1 MVWVV
6 PLALQAPKVQ
16 CHFHPAREACAD
28 SPPPGLSQHGE
39 TCPKCY
45 CSCQPTCAGQPAS
58 KVENV
63 KLLDHYVGKK
73 PANSILYLT
82 ATHLIHVEACAAQK
96 ETWIVL
102 HHIATVE
109 KLLISNLGCPLILHC
124 KNFQAAHFVLDFD
137 IVCHEVYVS
146 FLKLSQPALPE
157 DLHAFSYNPYSKEMR
172 ENWKLIDPIS
182 DFGCMGIPNRYWT
195 ITDAD
200 RNYEICSTYPPEIV
214 VPKSVTLGTAVG
226 SSKFRSKE
234 RVPVLSYLYK
244 ENNAAIC
251 RCSQPVGFYIRHIDD
266 ELLLEAISQMNPGNQ
281 FIYVVDKRPKVM
293 KVEKANV
300 LVHCSDGWDG
310 TAQVCSMASIL
321 LDPFYRTFKGLMIR
335 EKEIVFMGHKFSQ
348 RCGHLDGDSKEVSPI
363 FTQFLGYIWQ
373 LMEQLPCAFEFN
385 ENFLLEI
392 HDHVFSCQ
400 FGNFLGN
407 CQKDWEEL
415 SVYEKTHSMWPFLV
429 QRKPDFR
436 NPLYKGFT
444 LYGVLNPS
452 TIPYNI
458 QFWCGMYNCFD
469 KGLQPKQS
477 VLESLL
483 EIKKQRAMLEAD
495 VHELEKKLKA
505 RDELPE
511 EVCTYSQLGPLTNP
525 LVFMCIDGDLN
536 TLMENGTLSREG
548 GLARMVQVKS
558 HCADLHHDCCG
569 IIGRLRAADISGYM
583 GFSGVTGISEGVGFS
598 GDMGISEAMDIS
610 GGIDISKASPRKLV
624 APSNSELLT
633 CFHAGKWLGPKDKD
647 VTPKSALCESRG
659 CAPSLVLVSSHSRSL
674 TTHQVPLVSWDA
686 CSVVSS
692 PSPPHLPHHH
702 GAHRVWE
709 WWLLGTAS
717 HFWSS
722 RDPPTP
728 GYTLG
733 LCADHHALPPHLPTL
748 PALETGLSSGPLPC
762 LWTSEAH
769 SPGPSEGCG
778 GGRGASLEDFRTP
791 GLTPA
796 TSSQPG
802 CPHLL
807 HIAHLPCT
815 QCGPHHAPLPDLGNT
830 NCW

>member
-6 PLALQAPKVQ
+6 PLALQAPDVGGSSATSTQ
-16 CHFHPAREACAD
+16 LGRLVLTRRHPA
-28 SPPPGLSQHGE
+28 
-39 TCPKCY
+39 CPDM
-45 CSCQPTCAGQPAS
+45 
-58 KVENV
+58 VENV

-73 PANSILYLT
+73 PANGILYLT

-109 KLLISNLGCPLILHC
+109 KLPISNLGCPLILHC

-146 FLKLSQPALPE
+146 LLKLSQPALPE

-195 ITDAD
+195 ITDAN
-200 RNYEICSTYPPEIV
+200 RNYDICSAYPPEIV
-214 VPKSVTLGTAVG
+214 VPKSVTLGTVVG

-251 RCSQPVGFYIRHIDD
+251 RCSQPLSGFYTRRIDD

-281 FIYVVDKRPKVM
+281 FMYVVDKRPKV
-293 KVEKANV
+293 
-300 LVHCSDGWDG
+300 SGPRFD
-310 TAQVCSMASIL
+310 IL
-321 LDPFYRTFKGLMIR
+321 NSLILHWACNPPPNMLRLAALLGK
-335 EKEIVFMGHKFSQ
+335 
-348 RCGHLDGDSKEVSPI
+348 CGHLDGNSKEVSPI
-363 FTQFLGYIWQ
+363 FTQFLDCIWQ

-407 CQKDWEEL
+407 CQKNREEL

-452 TIPYNI
+452 TTSYNI

-477 VLESLL
+477 VLGSLL

-511 EVCTYSQLGPLTNP
+511 EVCTYSQLGDLLSQHLGSPLTNP
-525 LVFMCIDGDLN
+525 LVFKCIDGDLN

-558 HCADLHHDCCG
+558 QCADLHHDCCG

-610 GGIDISKASPRKLV
+610 GGIDVSKASPK
-624 APSNSELLT
+624 E
-633 CFHAGKWLGPKDKD
+633 AG
-647 VTPKSALCESRG
+647 
-659 CAPSLVLVSSHSRSL
+659 
-674 TTHQVPLVSWDA
+674 
-686 CSVVSS
+686 CSK
-692 PSPPHLPHHH
+692 
-702 GAHRVWE
+702 
-709 WWLLGTAS
+709 
-717 HFWSS
+717 
-722 RDPPTP
+722 
-728 GYTLG
+728 
-733 LCADHHALPPHLPTL
+733 
-748 PALETGLSSGPLPC
+748 
-762 LWTSEAH
+762 
-769 SPGPSEGCG
+769 
-778 GGRGASLEDFRTP
+778 
-791 GLTPA
+791 
-796 TSSQPG
+796 Q
-802 CPHLL
+802 
-807 HIAHLPCT
+807 
-815 QCGPHHAPLPDLGNT
+815 Q
-830 NCW
+830 